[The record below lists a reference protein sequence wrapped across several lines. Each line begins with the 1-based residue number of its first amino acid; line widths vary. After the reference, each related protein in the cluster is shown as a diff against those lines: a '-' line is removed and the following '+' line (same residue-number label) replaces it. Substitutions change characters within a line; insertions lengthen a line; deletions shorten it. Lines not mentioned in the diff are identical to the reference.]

1 MKKDIATECYCV
13 VASDDKDKCLPR
25 KTLKETRLKPTD
37 INLTFLLGEREA
49 GNTLAHGHEGEVVL
63 HHRLVELALKPT
75 EGSEPRHVNNQSTV
89 NITKLWEK
97 YVQNSNL
104 SQTKR
109 ASLELYSTP

>member
-13 VASDDKDKCLPR
+13 VASDDKDKCFPR

-37 INLTFLLGEREA
+37 VNLTFLLREREA
-49 GNTLAHGHEGEVVL
+49 GNALAHGHEGEVVL
-63 HHRLVELALKPT
+63 HHRLVELALQPT
-75 EGSEPRHVNNQSTV
+75 KGSEPRHVNNKSRSQ
-89 NITKLWEK
+89 NCEK
-97 YVQNSNL
+97 YVENSNL